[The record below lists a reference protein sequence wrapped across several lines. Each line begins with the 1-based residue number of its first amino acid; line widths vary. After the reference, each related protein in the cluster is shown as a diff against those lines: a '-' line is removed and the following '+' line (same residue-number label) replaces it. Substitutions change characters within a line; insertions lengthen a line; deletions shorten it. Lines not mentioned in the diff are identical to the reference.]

1 MTSGP
6 LRWHGHPAM
15 KSTGV
20 LATPTDTREPS
31 MRPRP
36 SLTLFATAA
45 VSALLLSACG
55 SATEDTAAQAAASA
69 TSATASASPAPSA
82 SAAASPSTSPSVTAE
97 VMAAGAYLTRAEY
110 QSQMA
115 ERAGTKVVYFFHA
128 SWCPTCRATEKA
140 IEEDGIPA
148 GLTVVKVDFD
158 SETDLRKTYGITQQ
172 HTFVQVDEDGDE
184 LATWTGSITGADIKA
199 ETV

>member
-1 MTSGP
+1 
-6 LRWHGHPAM
+6 
-15 KSTGV
+15 
-20 LATPTDTREPS
+20 

-55 SATEDTAAQAAASA
+55 SATEDTAAPAASGA

-82 SAAASPSTSPSVTAE
+82 SPSTSPSATAE

-140 IEEDGIPA
+140 IDEDGIPA

-158 SETDLRKTYGITQQ
+158 SETDLRTTYGITQQ

-184 LATWTGSITGADIKA
+184 LAKWTGSITGADIKA

>member
-6 LRWHGHPAM
+6 LRWHGHQAM
-15 KSTGV
+15 TSTGV
-20 LATPTDTREPS
+20 PVTTTDTREPS

-55 SATEDTAAQAAASA
+55 SATEETAAPGASGA
-69 TSATASASPAPSA
+69 TSATASASTAPS
-82 SAAASPSTSPSVTAE
+82 ASPSTSPSVTAE
-97 VMAAGAYLTRAEY
+97 VMTAGAYLTRAEY

-172 HTFVQVDEDGDE
+172 HTFVQVDEDGHE
-184 LATWTGSITGADIKA
+184 LAKWTGSITGADIEA

>member
-6 LRWHGHPAM
+6 LRWRARAAIT
-15 KSTGV
+15 STGV
-20 LATPTDTREPS
+20 LTTATDTREPS

-36 SLTLFATAA
+36 SLTLIATAG

-55 SATEDTAAQAAASA
+55 SATEDTAAPAASSA
-69 TSATASASPAPSA
+69 TSATASASTAPSA
-82 SAAASPSTSPSVTAE
+82 SPAASPTTSPSATGE
-97 VMAAGAYLTRAEY
+97 TLAAGAYLTKAEY

-115 ERAGTKVVYFFHA
+115 QRAGTKVVYFFHA
-128 SWCPTCRATEKA
+128 PWCPTCRATEKA
-140 IEEDGIPA
+140 IDEDGIPA

-184 LATWTGSITGADIKA
+184 LAKWTGSITGAEIKA
-199 ETV
+199 KTV

>member
-1 MTSGP
+1 
-6 LRWHGHPAM
+6 
-15 KSTGV
+15 
-20 LATPTDTREPS
+20 

-55 SATEDTAAQAAASA
+55 SATEDTAAPAASGA

-82 SAAASPSTSPSVTAE
+82 SPSTSPSATAE
-97 VMAAGAYLTRAEY
+97 VMAAGAYLTKAEY

-128 SWCPTCRATEKA
+128 PWCPTCRATEKA

-158 SETDLRKTYGITQQ
+158 SETDLRTTYGITQQ

-184 LATWTGSITGADIKA
+184 LAKWTGSITGADIKA

>member
-6 LRWHGHPAM
+6 LRWQGHPAM
-15 KSTGV
+15 TSTGV
-20 LATPTDTREPS
+20 LATTTHTREPS

-55 SATEDTAAQAAASA
+55 SATEDTTAPGASGA

-82 SAAASPSTSPSVTAE
+82 SPSTSASVTAE
-97 VMAAGAYLTRAEY
+97 VLAAGAYLTKAEY

-184 LATWTGSITGADIKA
+184 LAKWTGSITGAEIEA

>member
-1 MTSGP
+1 
-6 LRWHGHPAM
+6 
-15 KSTGV
+15 
-20 LATPTDTREPS
+20 

-55 SATEDTAAQAAASA
+55 SATEDTAAPAASGA

-82 SAAASPSTSPSVTAE
+82 SPSTSPSATAE

-172 HTFVQVDEDGDE
+172 HTFVQVDPDGEE
-184 LATWTGSITGADIKA
+184 LAKWTGTISGADIKA
-199 ETV
+199 KTV

>member
-1 MTSGP
+1 
-6 LRWHGHPAM
+6 
-15 KSTGV
+15 
-20 LATPTDTREPS
+20 

-55 SATEDTAAQAAASA
+55 SATEDTAAPAASSA
-69 TSATASASPAPSA
+69 TSATASGSPSA
-82 SAAASPSTSPSVTAE
+82 TAPAAATPSPSATGET
-97 VMAAGAYLTRAEY
+97 MAAGAYLTKAEY

-140 IEEDGIPA
+140 IDEDGIPA

-184 LATWTGSITGADIKA
+184 LAKWTGSISGADIKA

>member
-15 KSTGV
+15 TSTGV
-20 LATPTDTREPS
+20 LATSTDTREPS

-55 SATEDTAAQAAASA
+55 SATEETAAPGASGA
-69 TSATASASPAPSA
+69 TSATASASTAPS
-82 SAAASPSTSPSVTAE
+82 ASPSTSPSVTAE
-97 VMAAGAYLTRAEY
+97 VMTAGAYLTRAEY

-172 HTFVQVDEDGDE
+172 HTFVQVDEDGHE
-184 LATWTGSITGADIKA
+184 LAKWTGSITGADIEA

>member
-1 MTSGP
+1 
-6 LRWHGHPAM
+6 
-15 KSTGV
+15 
-20 LATPTDTREPS
+20 
-31 MRPRP
+31 MRTRP
-36 SLTLFATAA
+36 SLTLIAA
-45 VSALLLSACG
+45 AAAGALLLSACG
-55 SATEDTAAQAAASA
+55 SATEDTAAPAASGA

-82 SAAASPSTSPSVTAE
+82 SPSTSPSATAE
-97 VMAAGAYLTRAEY
+97 VMAAGAYLTKAEY

-140 IEEDGIPA
+140 IDEDGIPA

-158 SETDLRKTYGITQQ
+158 YETDLRKTYGITPQ

-184 LATWTGSITGADIKA
+184 LAKWTGSITGADIKA

>member
-1 MTSGP
+1 
-6 LRWHGHPAM
+6 
-15 KSTGV
+15 
-20 LATPTDTREPS
+20 

-36 SLTLFATAA
+36 SLTLIATSA

-55 SATEDTAAQAAASA
+55 SAMQDTAAPAAS
-69 TSATASASPAPSA
+69 SAPSTTASAPASSTPSA
-82 SAAASPSTSPSVTAE
+82 PASPSTSPSAAGET
-97 VMAAGAYLTRAEY
+97 MAAGAYLTKAEY

-148 GLTVVKVDFD
+148 GLTVVKIDFD

-172 HTFVQVDEDGDE
+172 HTFVQVDPDGGE
-184 LATWTGSITGADIKA
+184 LAKWTGTISGADIKA
-199 ETV
+199 KTV

>member
-1 MTSGP
+1 
-6 LRWHGHPAM
+6 
-15 KSTGV
+15 
-20 LATPTDTREPS
+20 

-55 SATEDTAAQAAASA
+55 SATEETAAPGASGA
-69 TSATASASPAPSA
+69 TSATASASTAPS
-82 SAAASPSTSPSVTAE
+82 ASPSTSPSVTAE
-97 VMAAGAYLTRAEY
+97 VMTAGAYLTRAEY

-172 HTFVQVDEDGDE
+172 HTFVQVDEDGHE
-184 LATWTGSITGADIKA
+184 LAKWTGSITGADIEA

>member
-1 MTSGP
+1 V
-6 LRWHGHPAM
+6 R
-15 KSTGV
+15 
-20 LATPTDTREPS
+20 TDT
-31 MRPRP
+31 
-36 SLTLFATAA
+36 SLTLLAVAA
-45 VSALLLSACG
+45 ASALLLSACG
-55 SATEDTAAQAAASA
+55 SATEDTAAPAASSAAAGTASGPA
-69 TSATASASPAPSA
+69 TSTPSPPVSSPSASPSA
-82 SAAASPSTSPSVTAE
+82 SAGAT
-97 VMAAGAYLTRAEY
+97 AAGAYLTRAEY
-110 QSQMA
+110 ESRMA

-128 SWCPTCRATEKA
+128 PWCPTCRATEKA

-184 LATWTGSITGADIKA
+184 LATWTGTISGADILA

>member
-1 MTSGP
+1 
-6 LRWHGHPAM
+6 
-15 KSTGV
+15 
-20 LATPTDTREPS
+20 

-36 SLTLFATAA
+36 SLSLFATAA

-55 SATEDTAAQAAASA
+55 SATEETAAPAASSA
-69 TSATASASPAPSA
+69 TSATASGPATSA
-82 SAAASPSTSPSVTAE
+82 PAASPSDSPSAPATGE
-97 VMAAGAYLTRAEY
+97 TMAAGAYLTKAEY

-115 ERAGTKVVYFFHA
+115 QRAGTKVVYFFHA

-140 IEEDGIPA
+140 IDEDGIPA

-184 LATWTGSITGADIKA
+184 LAKWTGSISGADILAK
-199 ETV
+199 TV

>member
-1 MTSGP
+1 
-6 LRWHGHPAM
+6 
-15 KSTGV
+15 
-20 LATPTDTREPS
+20 

-45 VSALLLSACG
+45 VSALLLSSCG
-55 SATEDTAAQAAASA
+55 SATEDTTAPGASGA

-82 SAAASPSTSPSVTAE
+82 SEAASPSTSPSATAE
-97 VMAAGAYLTRAEY
+97 VMAAGAYLTKAEY

-158 SETDLRKTYGITQQ
+158 SETDLRTTYGITQQ

-184 LATWTGSITGADIKA
+184 LAKWTGSITGADIEA
-199 ETV
+199 ESV

>member
-1 MTSGP
+1 
-6 LRWHGHPAM
+6 
-15 KSTGV
+15 
-20 LATPTDTREPS
+20 

-55 SATEDTAAQAAASA
+55 SATEDTAAPAASST
-69 TSATASASPAPSA
+69 TSATASGSPSA
-82 SAAASPSTSPSVTAE
+82 TAPGAATPSPSATGET
-97 VMAAGAYLTRAEY
+97 MAAGAYLTKAEY

-115 ERAGTKVVYFFHA
+115 ERAGTKVVYFFPA

-140 IEEDGIPA
+140 IDEDGIPA

-172 HTFVQVDEDGDE
+172 HTFVQVDEDGEE
-184 LATWTGSITGADIKA
+184 LAKWTGSISGADIKA
-199 ETV
+199 KTV

>member
-1 MTSGP
+1 
-6 LRWHGHPAM
+6 
-15 KSTGV
+15 
-20 LATPTDTREPS
+20 
-31 MRPRP
+31 MRRRP
-36 SLTLFATAA
+36 SLTLIATGV

-55 SATEDTAAQAAASA
+55 SSTPDTAAPAASSA
-69 TSATASASPAPSA
+69 TSAPASASPSSAPSA
-82 SAAASPSTSPSVTAE
+82 PASPSASPSATGE
-97 VMAAGAYLTRAEY
+97 TMAAGAYLTKAEY

-115 ERAGTKVVYFFHA
+115 QRAGTKVVYFFHA

-148 GLTVVKVDFD
+148 GLTLVKVDFD

-184 LATWTGSITGADIKA
+184 LAKWTGTISGADIKA
-199 ETV
+199 KTV